1 MKTKSKKLAKA
12 NYGMAITGDKNK
24 TFVGT
29 GTQPRWTEDSVK
41 RSKSKYP
48 QFSKEID
55 EAFTNQTKRDQA
67 KADAEIARANAAKK
81 EELTKQTS
89 NMKTMQTGGVN
100 NPNKPAKASPTSGAK
115 SVPYKSGGSIVKKGS
130 PENKAGR
137 GLMGSAK
144 KGGTMNKAMYGKSMM
159 KKSGTKKK

>member
-1 MKTKSKKLAKA
+1 MRKIIKSKSKKLAKA

-29 GTQPRWTEDSVK
+29 GTQARWTEDSVK
-41 RSKSKYP
+41 KSKSKYP

-81 EELTKQTS
+81 KAAATPTVTQKY
-89 NMKTMQTGGVN
+89 GG
-100 NPNKPAKASPTSGAK
+100 GM
-115 SVPYKSGGSIVKKGS
+115 Y
-130 PENKAGR
+130 
-137 GLMGSAK
+137 K
-144 KGGTMNKAMYGKSMM
+144 KGGAANKAKMIY
-159 KKSGTKKK
+159 KKKK